1 MSMYGIYQPYKVN
14 RSLTPAEKKL
24 KMNQGNPRKV
34 KYFNCGESVIRLNST
49 CLETTDK
56 FYKQKGIDNGW
67 WVIASIIMLS
77 LVIIGVAR
85 GIQLI
90 SSEGYMPLLRVL
102 LLDTVF
108 LGTLVFTGRIVLK
121 EWFTWT
127 HYPIRFNR
135 KNQMVYIFRT
145 DGTVLSVP
153 WKEIYFTQDKEPGP
167 LREWC
172 IRGHI
177 IDKDKETVLETFSL
191 GICENKESLPEYWEF
206 IRCYMEE
213 DLVAELAELVVIC
226 PPIENRKE
234 GYLFG
239 LQNLIYMDSRF
250 GWIYF
255 PFKLPLQLEASVCR
269 YIASQTSKIPRWPQD
284 VLDACRPDADDP
296 VNVSAA
302 NNPKDMWRLVFAN
315 QSLTNWQE
323 KYERMATATNRI
335 HAALAKKYGNK
346 PVIE

>member
-1 MSMYGIYQPYKVN
+1 MTMYGLYQPYKVN
-14 RSLTPAEKKL
+14 RKLTRTEKNYRL
-24 KMNQGNPRKV
+24 RQGTPCKV
-34 KYFNCGESVIRLNST
+34 KSLNCGESVIRMNST
-49 CLETTDK
+49 YLETVDK
-56 FYKQKGIDNGW
+56 FYKEAGTNTW
-67 WVIASIIMLS
+67 WAAMIFFGCLA
-77 LVIIGVAR
+77 
-85 GIQLI
+85 
-90 SSEGYMPLLRVL
+90 
-102 LLDTVF
+102 VF
-108 LGTLVFTGRIVLK
+108 LFITFRFFSDLLPGMGVIKAFLGCMIPLSFMIFGGCFLLK
-121 EWFTWT
+121 EWFAWT

-135 KNQMVYIFRT
+135 RNQAVYIFRT

-177 IDKDKETVLETFSL
+177 LNKDGETVLETFSL
-191 GICENKESLPEYWEF
+191 GVCENKESLPEYWEF

-335 HAALAKKYGNK
+335 HAALAKNME
-346 PVIE
+346 INLL